1 MAPVKITAIP
11 VGPEAQAALAG
22 KTVTAYDGM
31 SRGDLF
37 KLLTYGLDGA
47 IVQGHTTTKIE
58 DAAGAWLNRIRG
70 CLGADHSTSK
80 SANTRMV
87 VATAMRDPAKIA
99 PSSELELPSRTL
111 CLVNGELHSMVG
123 RSRWSGADDDTPFS
137 ASRDS

>member
-1 MAPVKITAIP
+1 MAGSPRASLSVPYAHMRSRRTKMAPVKITAIP

-58 DAAGAWLNRIRG
+58 DAAGAWLNRDVSA
-70 CLGADHSTSK
+70 GAWART
-80 SANTRMV
+80 
-87 VATAMRDPAKIA
+87 TAP
-99 PSSELELPSRTL
+99 
-111 CLVNGELHSMVG
+111 
-123 RSRWSGADDDTPFS
+123 
-137 ASRDS
+137 ASRPTRGWWSRRP